1 MVESVALINAL
12 GLLVRTR
19 IRIVAGH
26 RMLRKA
32 VRHIVRERR
41 RLAVAVGLIVGTG
54 TGEVLVLA
62 CLVTIDSLLHLVHV
76 LVLRTH
82 VSMIRVR
89 SRRMRSITVLLL
101 GELVR
106 ELRRRR
112 MWGALISYSSCNV
125 M

>member
-12 GLLVRTR
+12 GLLIRTR

-41 RLAVAVGLIVGTG
+41 RLAVIVGVG

-82 VSMIRVR
+82 VSMIRVS

-112 MWGALISYSSCNV
+112 MRGALISYSSCNV